1 MICGM
6 PVFKNRVGCIRQFKE
21 YVDFVADKSEYG
33 TAEWEFKRG
42 DMLTQSLKK
51 THFQWKMEELNDSYE
66 HFKGVYQSAQ
76 TLPSSGQCAENI
88 GALNISE
95 DEAMKTIK
103 ELVIPPLFKLYK
115 G

>member
-1 MICGM
+1 M
-6 PVFKNRVGCIRQFKE
+6 PGCLGIYARRC
-21 YVDFVADKSEYG
+21 ADL
-33 TAEWEFKRG
+33 TRG
-42 DMLTQSLKK
+42 DRLTQALNKA
-51 THFQWKMEELNDSYE
+51 FQWKMEKLNAGYE
-66 HFKGVYQSAQ
+66 HFKGAYQPAQ
-76 TLPSSGQCAENI
+76 TLPSARQCAENI